1 MRNQLHTAFLIQGE
15 KDDHRRDHK
24 TDNGQKEHSSPSIPP
39 EKTSPQALSPKDRM
53 IVNLLRIAGAVII
66 LYLVLKIIDLSV
78 RGAWGEV
85 FSGGMEGN
93 MFLLETI
100 VGFVFLVVIIFSP

>member
-1 MRNQLHTAFLIQGE
+1 M
-15 KDDHRRDHK
+15 
-24 TDNGQKEHSSPSIPP
+24 
-39 EKTSPQALSPKDRM
+39 ALEYRLVNRHYRKVSDDRM

-85 FSGGMEGN
+85 FSGGMEGICS
-93 MFLLETI
+93 FWKPLL
-100 VGFVFLVVIIFSP
+100 VLWSLR

>member
-1 MRNQLHTAFLIQGE
+1 MWHWNIVLVNRHYR
-15 KDDHRRDHK
+15 KVSD
-24 TDNGQKEHSSPSIPP
+24 
-39 EKTSPQALSPKDRM
+39 DRM

-100 VGFVFLVVIIFSP
+100 VGFVVPAVIIFSPWIKKRQYAVDCCTLRRCRNTAEPF